1 MKTGRDKRYV
11 VPPCFKFGTFLQQCI
26 DFCLDG
32 IFRSCPYEFVVH
44 LAAGLDEYDER
55 DISYREFHGEVVVL
69 VDIAF
74 ADDYLAFIL
83 FGELFDDGGQRAA
96 RTAPFCPEVDN
107 ERFAGSDEFVVSGGI
122 NDFAI
127 VVIV

>member
-1 MKTGRDKRYV
+1 MSGKEEYEKQGGTKRYV

-74 ADDYLAFIL
+74 ADDYLAFVL

-96 RTAPFCPEVDN
+96 RTAPFSQASITIMSRSSSSARPPW
-107 ERFAGSDEFVVSGGI
+107 RF
-122 NDFAI
+122 
-127 VVIV
+127 